1 MEQDGDD
8 NMNPD
13 KLTSGKTISKSLNAP
28 VKPTKAM
35 VEDHEVSHLPFRN
48 WCQACVRGR
57 GKSIH
62 HRAVDKPEAIST
74 VSVDYGFFGA
84 LGEAPLQSVA

>member
-8 NMNPD
+8 NVNVS
-13 KLTSGKTISKSLNAP
+13 LSGKTVSKSLNAP

-48 WCQACVRGR
+48 WCQACVRGL
-57 GKSIH
+57 SLIH
-62 HRAVDKPEAIST
+62 I
-74 VSVDYGFFGA
+74 
-84 LGEAPLQSVA
+84 

>member
-1 MEQDGDD
+1 MDQDGDD
-8 NMNPD
+8 NPD
-13 KLTSGKTISKSLNAP
+13 VDAGKTISKSMNAP

-57 GKSIH
+57 GKKHTSSS
-62 HRAVDKPEAIST
+62 R
-74 VSVDYGFFGA
+74 G
-84 LGEAPLQSVA
+84 